1 MSDTPIS
8 QPALRRPA
16 LAQRLVLTAAAIGAG
31 LVAAAAI
38 GLWAYYGTAVFF
50 ETISAGLAACF

>member
-8 QPALRRPA
+8 RPALRRAPV
-16 LAQRLVLTAAAIGAG
+16 QRLVLTTAAIGAG
-31 LVAAAAI
+31 LAAAAAI
-38 GLWAYYGTAVFF
+38 VLWAYYGTAVFF